1 MNSSNKISSV
11 EGIRGLACL
20 MVLVSH
26 LTLIFFPYLH
36 GQKDELIKTPFDK
49 IIFQLPFGFLYSGST
64 AVYIFFSLSG
74 FILTYACANK
84 GAPDINAG
92 KMFSARFFRLA
103 IPASLSVILCGLVL
117 KIFPGN
123 ANDLDWISGWGS
135 SLDLSFSSVL
145 YNALFSSILTGDAT
159 YNWVVWTMQ
168 IELYGSFLIFF
179 SVPVINNLSFR
190 PLIYIIM
197 AFLFCCNMPEK
208 HGFGYASFFLGASIY
223 YTPQLKSRYATISL
237 LIIGLYLTGYHYKQ
251 NIYSLL
257 SYMETHE
264 LRRMGVS
271 GSFLYSMFGG
281 YLIVLVGVKSSILSK
296 LTDSVI
302 AVWLGKVSFSA
313 YLLQMPVFYI
323 ITPLLLKFQ
332 NKGLGYISSALI
344 TSIISLIAVYALAA
358 IYHKYIDSRSIRL
371 SRKWSEIISYR

>member
-179 SVPVINNLSFR
+179 PFR
-190 PLIYIIM
+190 
-197 AFLFCCNMPEK
+197 
-208 HGFGYASFFLGASIY
+208 
-223 YTPQLKSRYATISL
+223 
-237 LIIGLYLTGYHYKQ
+237 
-251 NIYSLL
+251 
-257 SYMETHE
+257 
-264 LRRMGVS
+264 
-271 GSFLYSMFGG
+271 
-281 YLIVLVGVKSSILSK
+281 
-296 LTDSVI
+296 
-302 AVWLGKVSFSA
+302 
-313 YLLQMPVFYI
+313 
-323 ITPLLLKFQ
+323 
-332 NKGLGYISSALI
+332 
-344 TSIISLIAVYALAA
+344 
-358 IYHKYIDSRSIRL
+358 
-371 SRKWSEIISYR
+371 